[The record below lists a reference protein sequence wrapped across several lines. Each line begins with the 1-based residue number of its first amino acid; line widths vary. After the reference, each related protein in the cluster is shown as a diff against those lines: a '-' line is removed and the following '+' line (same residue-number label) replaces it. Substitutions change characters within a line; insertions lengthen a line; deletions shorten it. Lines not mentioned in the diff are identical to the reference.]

1 MKFKILNIVFV
12 LINIIIVGG
21 IIFFNLKNN
30 SDKLIFNEK
39 NIQFSSN
46 NFINNDS
53 IKINLLDNYKSLDSL
68 NADIETVYEIEQIIS
83 RIPFVKKANVY
94 MTVNSELNIRVQEKK
109 PVLNLYNSD
118 YLLSENGQLIPKID
132 SLNIDLISF
141 FGEIDPTIYTNLS
154 NLSKMIIKDDFL
166 KDHIKYI
173 YSDSLSF
180 YLSVNRFN
188 YNIELGSLENISE
201 KLNNYKVFI
210 ASIMDDEI
218 LNKYSHLNL
227 KFNKQVIAQKN
238 NMGK

>member
-94 MTVNSELNIRVQEKK
+94 MTVNSELNIQVQEKK

-118 YLLSENGQLIPKID
+118 YLLSENGLLIPKID

-154 NLSKMIIKDDFL
+154 NLSKMIMKDDFL

-180 YLSVNRFN
+180 YLSVKRFN

-227 KFNKQVIAQKN
+227 KFNKQVIAQK
-238 NMGK
+238 K

>member
-1 MKFKILNIVFV
+1 M
-12 LINIIIVGG
+12 GG
-21 IIFFNLKNN
+21 IIFFNLKNT

-141 FGEIDPTIYTNLS
+141 FGEIDPTMYTNLS

-201 KLNNYKVFI
+201 KLNNYKVFM

-227 KFNKQVIAQKN
+227 KFNKQVIAQK
-238 NMGK
+238 K

>member
-1 MKFKILNIVFV
+1 M
-12 LINIIIVGG
+12 GG
-21 IIFFNLKNN
+21 IIFFNLKNT

-201 KLNNYKVFI
+201 KLNNYKVFM

-227 KFNKQVIAQKN
+227 KFNKQVIAQK
-238 NMGK
+238 K

>member
-21 IIFFNLKNN
+21 IIFFNLKNT

-53 IKINLLDNYKSLDSL
+53 IKINLLDYYKSLDSL
-68 NADIETVYEIEQIIS
+68 NSDIETVYEIEQIIS

-94 MTVNSELNIRVQEKK
+94 MTVNSELNIQVQEKK

-118 YLLSENGQLIPKID
+118 YLLSENGLLIPKID

-141 FGEIDPTIYTNLS
+141 FGEIDSTLFTNLS
-154 NLSKMIIKDDFL
+154 NLSKMIKKDDFL

-180 YLSVNRFN
+180 YLSVNRYN

-210 ASIMDDEI
+210 ASIIDDEI

-227 KFNKQVIAQKN
+227 KFNKQVIAQK
-238 NMGK
+238 K

>member
-21 IIFFNLKNN
+21 IIFFNLKNT
-30 SDKLIFNEK
+30 SEKLIFNEK

-83 RIPFVKKANVY
+83 RIPFIKKANVY
-94 MTVNSELNIRVQEKK
+94 LTVNSELNIQVQEKK

-141 FGEIDPTIYTNLS
+141 FGEIDPTIYINLS

-166 KDHIKYI
+166 KAHIKYI

-227 KFNKQVIAQKN
+227 KFNKQVIAQK
-238 NMGK
+238 K

>member
-21 IIFFNLKNN
+21 IIFFNLKNT

-68 NADIETVYEIEQIIS
+68 NADIETVYEIEQIIT

-94 MTVNSELNIRVQEKK
+94 MTVNSELNIQVQEKK

-118 YLLSENGQLIPKID
+118 YLLSENGLLIPKID

-201 KLNNYKVFI
+201 KLNNYKVFM
-210 ASIMDDEI
+210 ASIIDDEI

-227 KFNKQVIAQKN
+227 KFNKQVIAQK
-238 NMGK
+238 K

>member
-1 MKFKILNIVFV
+1 M
-12 LINIIIVGG
+12 
-21 IIFFNLKNN
+21 
-30 SDKLIFNEK
+30 IFNEK

-94 MTVNSELNIRVQEKK
+94 MTVNSELYIRVQEKK

-132 SLNIDLISF
+132 SLDIDLISF

-188 YNIELGSLENISE
+188 YNIELGNLENISE
-201 KLNNYKVFI
+201 KLINYKAFI

-227 KFNKQVIAQKN
+227 KFNKQVIAQK
-238 NMGK
+238 K

>member
-1 MKFKILNIVFV
+1 MKYKILNIVFV

-21 IIFFNLKNN
+21 IIFFNLKNT
-30 SDKLIFNEK
+30 SEKLIFNEK

-83 RIPFVKKANVY
+83 RIPFIKKANVY
-94 MTVNSELNIRVQEKK
+94 LTVNSDLIIQVQEKK

-141 FGEIDPTIYTNLS
+141 FGEIDPTIYINLS

-166 KDHIKYI
+166 KAHIKYI

-188 YNIELGSLENISE
+188 YNIELGSLKNISE

-227 KFNKQVIAQKN
+227 KFNKQVIAQK
-238 NMGK
+238 K

>member
-21 IIFFNLKNN
+21 IIFFNLKNT

-141 FGEIDPTIYTNLS
+141 FGEIDSTIYTNLS

-201 KLNNYKVFI
+201 KLINYKAFI

-227 KFNKQVIAQKN
+227 KFNKQVIAQK
-238 NMGK
+238 K

>member
-21 IIFFNLKNN
+21 IIFFNLKNT
-30 SDKLIFNEK
+30 SEKLIFNEK

-83 RIPFVKKANVY
+83 RIPFIKKANVY
-94 MTVNSELNIRVQEKK
+94 LTVNSELNIQVQEKK

-141 FGEIDPTIYTNLS
+141 FGEIDPTIYINLS

-166 KDHIKYI
+166 KDHVKYI

-227 KFNKQVIAQKN
+227 KFNKQVIAQK
-238 NMGK
+238 K